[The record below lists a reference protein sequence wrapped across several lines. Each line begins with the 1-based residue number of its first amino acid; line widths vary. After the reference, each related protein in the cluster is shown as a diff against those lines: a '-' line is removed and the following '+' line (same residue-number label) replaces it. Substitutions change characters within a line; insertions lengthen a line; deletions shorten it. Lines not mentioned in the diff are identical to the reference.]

1 MKKYNIG
8 DMLIIP
14 RAEKIGIIIDT
25 DYKHRRYRL
34 FWQFSSGI
42 TYTVWEIETT
52 IDNWLS
58 KTIGM
63 GKDNKNQ
70 HFPVPNGKSI

>member
-1 MKKYNIG
+1 MTKYNIG

-25 DYKHRRYRL
+25 EYKDRRYKI
-34 FWQFSSGI
+34 FWQFHSGI
-42 TYTVWEIETT
+42 THILWEHQIT

-58 KTIGM
+58 KTEGM

-70 HFPVPNGKSI
+70 HYPVPK

>member
-1 MKKYNIG
+1 MTKYNIG

-25 DYKHRRYRL
+25 EHKHRYRI

-42 TYTVWEIETT
+42 THILWEEQKT
-52 IDNWLS
+52 IDSWLS
-58 KTIGM
+58 KTEGM

-70 HFPVPNGKSI
+70 YFPVPK